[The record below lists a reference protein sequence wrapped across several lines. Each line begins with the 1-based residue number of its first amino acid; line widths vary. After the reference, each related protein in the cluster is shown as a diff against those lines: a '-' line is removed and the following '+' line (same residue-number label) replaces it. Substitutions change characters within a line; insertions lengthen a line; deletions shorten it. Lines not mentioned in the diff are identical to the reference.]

1 MQVQEVV
8 ARTLVGLGVTQV
20 FGVIGSGNYAVT
32 RSMIDAGA
40 TYVAARHEGGA
51 AAMADA
57 YSRMGGG
64 VSALSVHQ
72 GCGLTNAVTGITE
85 AAKSGTPMV
94 ILAAETAGSA
104 LHSNFRIAQDRLIES
119 VGGRSLRVSA
129 GSAARDAA
137 LAHRLAVT
145 ERIPVLLNLP
155 LDVQGT
161 EVDGVTA
168 DAPTPVGEQSRTAA
182 VGRPGTDPPGP
193 DVPRTGPPETT
204 FAGSPAPDPDAVT
217 ALVDAFATA
226 RRPVIVAGRGA
237 RDAGPA
243 LRALGEATGALL
255 ATSAV
260 VRGLFRGDAWDLDVS
275 GGFATPLAAELIA
288 GADLIVSFGCALNMW
303 TTRHGTLIGP
313 SARVVQVD
321 VDPMAPGRHRPVDLA
336 VIGDSARTAEHT
348 TARLAGRGHTAVG
361 YRTESVRGRI
371 ADEGRWRDVL
381 YDDLST
387 AERIDPRTLT
397 VGLDEILDADRV
409 VAVDSGNFL
418 GYPSMFLEVADE
430 RSLCFSQAFQCVGL
444 GLGSAIGTALAHP
457 GRLPVLGTGD
467 GGILMAA
474 SELET
479 VVRLGLPLVVIVYN
493 DGGYGA
499 ELHHFGRSGTDH
511 GFVEFGDTDLAAI
524 ARGYGFTGVTVRRP
538 EDLAPVIDWLRG
550 PRDTPL
556 LIDAKVADS
565 EPSWWLAEAFRGH

>member
-8 ARTLVGLGVTQV
+8 ARTLVGLGVRQV

-40 TYVAARHEGGA
+40 RYVAARHEGGA

-85 AAKSGTPMV
+85 AAKSGTPML
-94 ILAAETAGSA
+94 ILAAETAASA

-119 VGGRSLRVSA
+119 AGGRSLRVSA
-129 GSAARDAA
+129 GTAARDAA

-145 ERIPVLLNLP
+145 ERVPVLLNLP
-155 LDVQGT
+155 LDVQVAEAG
-161 EVDGVTA
+161 DGA
-168 DAPTPVGEQSRTAA
+168 GAERPDGAAAPPPSVAAGEGSPGRTA
-182 VGRPGTDPPGP
+182 PL
-193 DVPRTGPPETT
+193 
-204 FAGSPAPDPDAVT
+204 AGAPAPDPASVA
-217 ALVDAFATA
+217 ALADAFAA
-226 RRPVIVAGRGA
+226 AQRPVIVAGRGA
-237 RDAGPA
+237 RDAGKE
-243 LRALGEATGALL
+243 LRALGEATGSLL

-260 VRGLFRGDAWDLDVS
+260 VRGLFRGDPWDLDVS

-288 GADLIVSFGCALNMW
+288 DADLIVAFGCALNMW
-303 TTRHGTLIGP
+303 TMRHGTLIGP
-313 SARVVQVD
+313 NTRVVQVD
-321 VDPMAPGRHRPVDLA
+321 TDPMAPGRHRPVDLA
-336 VIGDSARTAEHT
+336 VVGDAARTAEHT
-348 TARLAGRGHTAVG
+348 TALLTGRGHAAAC
-361 YRTESVRGRI
+361 YRTEPVRDRI
-371 ADEGRWRDVL
+371 AAEGRWRDVP
-381 YDDLST
+381 YEDVST

-397 VGLDEILDADRV
+397 VGLDEILDPDRV

-418 GYPSMFLEVADE
+418 GYPSMFLDVADE

-474 SELET
+474 SEFET

-499 ELHHFGRSGTDH
+499 ELHHFGRSDADH
-511 GFVEFGDTDLAAI
+511 GFVEFGDTDIAAI
-524 ARGYGFTGVTVRRP
+524 AAGYGFTAVTVRRP
-538 EDLAPVIDWLRG
+538 EDLAGALAWLTG

-565 EPSWWLAEAFRGH
+565 EPSWWLAEAFKGH